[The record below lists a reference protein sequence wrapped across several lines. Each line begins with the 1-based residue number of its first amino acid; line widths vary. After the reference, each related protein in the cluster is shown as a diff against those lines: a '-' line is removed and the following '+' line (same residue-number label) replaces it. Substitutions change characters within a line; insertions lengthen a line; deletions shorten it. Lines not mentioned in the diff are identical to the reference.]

1 MTSVLVIGGAG
12 YVGSHAC
19 KAFARKGWRVAV
31 FDNLSAGSRD
41 AVKWGD
47 LTVGDIAD
55 QAALRAAI
63 SAHRPDVVA
72 HFAALTSVGD
82 SVSDPGAYYRN
93 NVAGTV
99 NILDAIN
106 VAGPCPVI
114 FSSTAAVYGVPE
126 QTPIPE
132 EHPRRPIN
140 PYGHS
145 KLMAEQILDDF
156 EVAHGL
162 RHVALRYFNAAG
174 ADPDGELGEN
184 HAPATHL
191 IPIVLHAARDP
202 EFAFSIFGADFDT
215 PDGTCVRDYV
225 HVTDLANAHVAAAE
239 HLLKGGASMALNLG
253 SGAGASVQ
261 EVIAAI
267 ERELGRPMPRRNGP
281 RRAGDPPALVASAR
295 KAREVLG
302 WRTTYSLQDI
312 IASAAAWE
320 RKTRGL

>member
-19 KAFARKGWRVAV
+19 KAFAQKDWRVTV

-47 LTVGDIAD
+47 LIVGDIAD
-55 QAALRAAI
+55 PAALRGAL
-63 SAHRPDVVA
+63 SARRPDIVA

-93 NVAGTV
+93 NLAGTV
-99 NILDAIN
+99 NLLDAIAA
-106 VAGPCPVI
+106 AGPCPVI

-126 QTPIPE
+126 RSPIPE
-132 EHPRRPIN
+132 DHPKRPIN
-140 PYGHS
+140 PYGHG
-145 KLMAEQILDDF
+145 KLMVEQVLADF
-156 EVAHGL
+156 ETAHGM

-174 ADPDGELGEN
+174 ADPDGEIGETN
-184 HAPATHL
+184 DPAAHL

-202 EFAFSIFGADFDT
+202 DFAFSIFGDDFDT

-225 HVTDLANAHVAAAE
+225 HVTDLARAHVAAAE
-239 HLLKGGASMALNLG
+239 HLLASGASMALNLG
-253 SGAGASVQ
+253 GGAGASVL

-267 ERELGRPMPRRNGP
+267 ERDLGRPIPRRLGP
-281 RRAGDPPALVASAR
+281 RRAGDPPALVASAQ
-295 KAREVLG
+295 KAREVLD
-302 WRTTYSLQDI
+302 WRATYGLKDI
-312 IASAAAWE
+312 VATAAAWE